1 MLRTGQSRI
10 AIAAGCAALLAAPAL
25 ATVKDGVDAWG
36 RGDYT
41 TAIAEWQGPAQAGDA
56 DAMFNLAQAF
66 RLGRGVPQDTSRAAD
81 LYRRAAEAGH
91 LQAADTYGLL
101 LFQSGEREAALPY
114 VQAAARRGDPRSQ
127 YLLGIAQFNG
137 DVMPKN
143 WVEAYALMTLANGA
157 GLPQAAA
164 AIAQMD
170 DHIPLDQRQ
179 EAAAL
184 ARRLGSESEAARAR
198 EFAAAELG
206 VPDPARTQMSPS
218 VADARTAVAQARAAT
233 GGDPAESG
241 ASFARAEVPAAAPA
255 PAPVARPAPAPTPAP
270 APAPAPRPAP
280 APSVAAVVPTAAPA
294 PAAAPARDL
303 TSGPWRVQLG
313 AFGVAGNAERLW
325 TQLSSRAEIAGRER
339 LLIPAGRVT
348 KLQAGGYAS
357 QPEAQSAC
365 NALKRAGHDC
375 LVTQR

>member
-1 MLRTGQSRI
+1 MV
-10 AIAAGCAALLAAPAL
+10 AATCGALMAAPAL
-25 ATVKDGVDAWG
+25 ASVKDGVDAWG

-41 TAIAEWQGPAQAGDA
+41 AAIAEWQGPAQSGDA
-56 DAMFNLAQAF
+56 DAMFNLAQAY
-66 RLGRGVPQDTSRAAD
+66 RLGRGLPQDLDRAAD

-91 LQAADTYGLL
+91 LQAADTYGLM
-101 LFQSGEREAALPY
+101 LFQNGEREAAMPY

-127 YLLGIAQFNG
+127 YLLSIAQFNG
-137 DVMPKN
+137 DAMPKN

-170 DHIPLDQRQ
+170 EHIPLDQRQ

-184 ARRLGSESEAARAR
+184 ARRMATDSEAARAR

-218 VADARTAVAQARAAT
+218 VANARAAVAQARAAT
-233 GGDPAESG
+233 GGDPAEAG
-241 ASFARAEVPAAAPA
+241 ASFARAEVPVAAPA
-255 PAPVARPAPAPTPAP
+255 PVPAP
-270 APAPAPRPAP
+270 APAPAEVAVAAP
-280 APSVAAVVPTAAPA
+280 APVPA

-303 TSGPWRVQLG
+303 TAGPWRVQLG

-325 TQLSSRAEIAGRER
+325 KTLSSRAEIAGRER

-357 QPEAQSAC
+357 EGEAQGAC
-365 NALKRAGHDC
+365 NALKRAGYDC

>member
-1 MLRTGQSRI
+1 MLRTGHKQVM
-10 AIAAGCAALLAAPAL
+10 IAAACGALMAAPAL
-25 ATVKDGVDAWG
+25 ASVKDGVDAWG

-41 TAIAEWQGPAQAGDA
+41 AAIAEWQGPAQAGDA
-56 DAMFNLAQAF
+56 DAMFNLAQAY
-66 RLGRGVPQDTSRAAD
+66 RLGRGLPQDLDRAAD

-91 LQAADTYGLL
+91 LQAADTYGLM
-101 LFQSGEREAALPY
+101 LFQNGEREAAMPY

-127 YLLGIAQFNG
+127 YLLSIAQFNG
-137 DVMPKN
+137 DAMPKN

-170 DHIPLDQRQ
+170 EHIPLDQRQ

-184 ARRLGSESEAARAR
+184 ARRMAADSEAARAR

-218 VADARTAVAQARAAT
+218 VADARAAVAEARAAT
-233 GGDPAESG
+233 RGDPAEAG
-241 ASFARAEVPAAAPA
+241 ASFARAEAPVAAPA
-255 PAPVARPAPAPTPAP
+255 PVPAPEAAPAAMAPPPIRTVETVAAPPTPAP
-270 APAPAPRPAP
+270 ER
-280 APSVAAVVPTAAPA
+280 TAT
-294 PAAAPARDL
+294 APARDP

-325 TQLSSRAEIAGRER
+325 KSLSTRSEIAGRER

-348 KLQAGGYAS
+348 KLQAGGFAS
-357 QPEAQSAC
+357 QAEAQSAC

>member
-1 MLRTGQSRI
+1 MLLTGHRRVMV
-10 AIAAGCAALLAAPAL
+10 AATCGALMAAPAL
-25 ATVKDGVDAWG
+25 ASVKDGVDAWG

-41 TAIAEWQGPAQAGDA
+41 AASAEWQGPAQSGDA
-56 DAMFNLAQAF
+56 DAMFNLAQAY
-66 RLGRGVPQDTSRAAD
+66 RLGRGLPQDLDRAAD
-81 LYRRAAEAGH
+81 LYKRAAEAGH
-91 LQAADTYGLL
+91 LQAADTYGLM
-101 LFQSGEREAALPY
+101 LFQNGEREEAMPY

-127 YLLGIAQFNG
+127 YLLSIAQFNG
-137 DVMPKN
+137 DAMPKN

-170 DHIPLDQRQ
+170 EHIPLDQRQ

-184 ARRLGSESEAARAR
+184 ARRMAADSEAARAR

-206 VPDPARTQMSPS
+206 VPDPARARTSPS
-218 VADARTAVAQARAAT
+218 VADARAAVAQARAAT
-233 GGDPAESG
+233 GGDPAEAG
-241 ASFARAEVPAAAPA
+241 ASFARADVTAAAPA
-255 PAPVARPAPAPTPAP
+255 PAPMAPPPIRTVETVAAPPTPAP
-270 APAPAPRPAP
+270 VRTAPE
-280 APSVAAVVPTAAPA
+280 
-294 PAAAPARDL
+294 PARDL
-303 TSGPWRVQLG
+303 TAGPWRVQLG

-325 TQLSSRAEIAGRER
+325 KTLSTRSEIAGRER

-357 QPEAQSAC
+357 QAEAQSAC

>member
-1 MLRTGQSRI
+1 MLRTGHRRVM
-10 AIAAGCAALLAAPAL
+10 IAATCGALMAAPAM
-25 ATVKDGVDAWG
+25 ASVKDGVDAWG

-41 TAIAEWQGPAQAGDA
+41 AAIAEWQGPAQAGDA
-56 DAMFNLAQAF
+56 DAMFNLAQAY
-66 RLGRGVPQDTSRAAD
+66 RLGRGLPQDLDRAAD

-91 LQAADTYGLL
+91 LQAADTYGLM
-101 LFQSGEREAALPY
+101 LFQNGEREAAMPY

-127 YLLGIAQFNG
+127 YLLSIAQFNG
-137 DVMPKN
+137 DAMPKN

-170 DHIPLDQRQ
+170 QHIPLDQRQ

-184 ARRLGSESEAARAR
+184 ARRMAADSEAARAR

-218 VADARTAVAQARAAT
+218 VADARAAVAQARAAT
-233 GGDPAESG
+233 GGDPAEAG
-241 ASFARAEVPAAAPA
+241 ASFARAEVPVAA
-255 PAPVARPAPAPTPAP
+255 PAP
-270 APAPAPRPAP
+270 APAPARVAGADPAP
-280 APSVAAVVPTAAPA
+280 VPA

-303 TSGPWRVQLG
+303 TAGPWRVQLG

-325 TQLSSRAEIAGRER
+325 SRLSSRAEIAGRER

-357 QPEAQSAC
+357 QAEAQSAC